1 MLFCSRILLISI
13 CVWKVGKSM
22 VLCFSGGCAQGGQN
36 SASTDGQL
44 SVVTTGGS
52 ALPDASFGVV
62 DLLQFLPRA
71 RWFVWR
77 EVVFSVLMTRGGEFC
92 RCAETAT

>member
-1 MLFCSRILLISI
+1 MVRIRRAQMVNFRLSLL
-13 CVWKVGKSM
+13 
-22 VLCFSGGCAQGGQN
+22 
-36 SASTDGQL
+36 
-44 SVVTTGGS
+44 TGGA